1 MNHFGIL
8 CFPELGHLNPMI
20 ALGRELQRRGHNVTF
35 FQIPDGQ
42 QKVLSAEIDCQLIGQ
57 SEFPLGWTF
66 QRKTEWGKLMGFPGV
81 CYAIKSYLQPLA
93 AITLSEGPT
102 AITAASVDMLLVD
115 QLMFEGGTVAELLG
129 IPFITVCNSLLM
141 NVEAGVPPYV
151 MPWSY
156 NKSRCGYWRNQ
167 AGHYLMRQHFAQP
180 ILKLVNEYRRQ
191 WQLRLYSQLNDPYSK
206 LAQVSQQ
213 PAEFE
218 FPRQTLPQYFHF
230 TGPFIDSATR
240 SSVSFPFE
248 KLTKQPLIYASLGT
262 LLNRQLKIFQ
272 TIAEACASLDVQ
284 LVIALGRRSEGL
296 DSLPEFAGSP
306 LVVAYAPQ
314 LELLQQA
321 TIVITHAGL
330 NTVLESLS
338 KGVPLVAIPISN
350 DQPAVAARIA
360 WTGVGEVV
368 PLARLTTTRLRTTIQ
383 QVLTNDCYQKN
394 ASRLQTAIRRG
405 GGVSQAAEIIEQV
418 TFQKKSEISAE
429 MLTPKGLRKPP
440 IRGPTTEYF

>member
-1 MNHFGIL
+1 MTHFGIL

-42 QKVLSAEIDCQLIGQ
+42 QKVLSAEMDCQLIGQ
-57 SEFPLGWTF
+57 SEFPLGWTL
-66 QRKTEWGKLMGFPGV
+66 QRKTEWGQLMGLPGI
-81 CYAIKSYLQPLA
+81 CYAIKSYLKPLA

-102 AITAASVDMLLVD
+102 AITATSVDVLLVD

-151 MPWSY
+151 LPWSY
-156 NKSRCGYWRNQ
+156 NISRWAYWRNQ
-167 AGHYLMRQHFAQP
+167 LGHYVMHHYFSQP

-191 WQLRLYSQLNDPYSK
+191 WQLRPHSQLDDPYSK

-218 FPRQTLPQYFHF
+218 FPRQTLQPYFHF

-240 SSVSFPFE
+240 NPISFPFAD
-248 KLTKQPLIYASLGT
+248 LTEQPLIYASLGT
-262 LLNRQLKIFQ
+262 LLNRQIKIFH
-272 TIAEACASLDVQ
+272 TIAKACAELDVQ
-284 LVIALGRRSEGL
+284 LVIALGRSEGL

-314 LELLQQA
+314 LELLQRA
-321 TIVITHAGL
+321 AIVITHAGL

-338 KGVPLVAIPISN
+338 NGVPLVAIPISN
-350 DQPAVAARIA
+350 DQPAVGARIT

-368 PLARLTTTRLRTTIQ
+368 PRSRLTTTRLRTTIQ

-405 GGVSQAAEIIEQV
+405 GGVSQAAEIIEQAIS
-418 TFQKKSEISAE
+418 QKKSKIRGEI
-429 MLTPKGLRKPP
+429 LTPKGSRKPP
-440 IRGPTTEYF
+440 IRGPTTENL